1 MRRAL
6 AFGLPFGKDASV
18 SKHHDMPPVPRTG
31 TERSTGLLRGMLALA
46 LATLASAAQARI
58 VDVIEYHNRSHDRYF
73 ITALDAEIAALDAGT
88 IPGWQRTGQKF
99 QAHDRRINGTTAVCR
114 YHLPPAEGGGHV
126 LSSSAS
132 ECAQI
137 AHQFPQYIRESDAV
151 MFIAHPDHVTGKC
164 RSGEQPVYRL
174 WNRQGK
180 SRHRYVVDRG
190 LRDRLVRQGWVAE
203 GHGADPVAMCAI
215 GETTEPDPVTASLPP
230 PCKGPN
236 SRVAV
241 PGGPHGMYVWNPNAY
256 MLSFLEKDVIG
267 KDPTLC
273 GASLVIFWSAVNPSK
288 GVYDWTA
295 VINAAQPFVNAGLTV
310 NLLFSEAT
318 EGATNQV
325 TPPWVTAPV
334 ASGGAGAASVS
345 CANQPTMPVYWD
357 PSYEA
362 AWTSFI
368 AAAIQQFSFGNS
380 ALAANV
386 GYMRFATGGGA
397 EALPP
402 PGYNDGGAC
411 QAAWATA
418 GYSYDV
424 WNQHFARI
432 ATAMGSVKTDK
443 QVMVSLP
450 QVAGGATVYTVSNLG
465 ADEAAALGLGFS
477 FESLGTSGVANAGTT
492 PAPCDPTAKLA
503 NLHWCQAYQKYAG
516 KVPLAMQPITATTNT
531 SVATMDIGNL
541 LQYALA
547 NKIQIFELYPEEWL
561 MANSTTWPSFV
572 ASEQAKYQAALQEAA
587 QTLGATN
594 GQ

>member
-1 MRRAL
+1 MSQQRAL
-6 AFGLPFGKDASV
+6 PPASRTRSQRTRRCLPV
-18 SKHHDMPPVPRTG
+18 
-31 TERSTGLLRGMLALA
+31 LLAGALL
-46 LATLASAAQARI
+46 LATSAPQAAI
-58 VDVIEYHNRSHDRYF
+58 VDVIEYHNRAQGRYF
-73 ITALDAEIAALDAGT
+73 ITALDFEIAALDAGT
-88 IPGWQRTGQKF
+88 IAGWQRTGYKF
-99 QAHDRRINGTTAVCR
+99 QAHDRRVNGTTAVCR
-114 YHLPPAEGGGHV
+114 YHLPPAKGGGHV
-126 LSSSAS
+126 LSSSAA

-137 AHQFPQYIRESDAV
+137 AYQFPQYIRESDAV
-151 MFIAHPDHVTGKC
+151 MFIAHPDHVTGRCK
-164 RSGEQPVYRL
+164 SGQQPVYRL
-174 WNRQGK
+174 WDESGT

-203 GHGADPVAMCAI
+203 GHGQDPVAMCGV
-215 GETTEPDPVTASLPP
+215 GETTEPVPVTASLPP

-241 PGGPHGMYVWNPNAY
+241 PAGPHGMYVWNPGPALLPY
-256 MLSFLEKDVIG
+256 LEKDVIG

-288 GVYDWTA
+288 GVYDWTP

-325 TPPWVTAPV
+325 TPAWVTAPV
-334 ASGGAGAASVS
+334 ASGGAGAPSVS

-357 PSYEA
+357 PTYEA
-362 AWTSFI
+362 AWTTFI
-368 AAAIQQFSFGNS
+368 AAAMQQFSFGNS

-411 QAAWATA
+411 EAAWAAA
-418 GYSYDV
+418 GYTYDA
-424 WNQHFARI
+424 WNQHYARI
-432 ATAMGSVKTDK
+432 ATAIGSNKSDK
-443 QVMVSLP
+443 QVMISLP

-465 ADEAAALGLGFS
+465 ADEAAALGLGLS
-477 FESLGTSGVANAGTT
+477 FENLGMSGVAAPGTT
-492 PAPCDPTAKLA
+492 PGPCDPTAKLV

-531 SVATMDIGNL
+531 SVATMDIDNL

-547 NKIQIFELYPEEWL
+547 NRIQVFELYPEEWL
-561 MANSTTWPSFV
+561 MANSPTWPSFV